1 MSGGARQLFDPE
13 GFEPELTEAEPKPEP
28 QPKPELEPQPQP
40 RLEPHPA
47 AAPAE
52 QSPGVLSI
60 GAIYDEVE
68 AALAQA
74 FPRRRHLWVR
84 GEIQHISD
92 HRSGHLY
99 LDLVD
104 PDDADEL
111 DDTAGAAGHSSAR
124 SRT

>member
-13 GFEPELTEAEPKPEP
+13 RFEPPITEPEP
-28 QPKPELEPQPQP
+28 EPEPGHEP
-40 RLEPHPA
+40 EPGTA
-47 AAPAE
+47 ASPTPE
-52 QSPGVLSI
+52 PPGVLSI
-60 GAIYDEVE
+60 GGLYDEVE
-68 AALAQA
+68 AALAEA

-111 DDTAGAAGHSSAR
+111 DDPATAGAAGHSSAR
-124 SRT
+124 R